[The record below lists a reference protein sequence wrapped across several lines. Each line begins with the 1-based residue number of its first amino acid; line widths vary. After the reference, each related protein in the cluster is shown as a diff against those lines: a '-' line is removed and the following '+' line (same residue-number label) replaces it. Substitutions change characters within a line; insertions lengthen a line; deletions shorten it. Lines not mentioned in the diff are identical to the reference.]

1 MPLGSALHC
10 TVSDLAV
17 QYLQHCQE
25 ISNIYF
31 LISEENL
38 YLVYFLEEI

>member
-1 MPLGSALHC
+1 MPLGSASRC

-17 QYLQHCQE
+17 LYPQRCQE

-31 LISEENL
+31 LISEVNL
-38 YLVYFLEEI
+38 YLVDFLEEI